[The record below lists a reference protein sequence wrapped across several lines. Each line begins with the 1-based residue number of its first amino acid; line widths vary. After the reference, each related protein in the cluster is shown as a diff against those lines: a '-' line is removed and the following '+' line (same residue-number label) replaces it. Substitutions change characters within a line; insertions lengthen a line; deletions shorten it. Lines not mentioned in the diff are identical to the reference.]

1 MKELR
6 ILFVED
12 SPADMELAA
21 WELEKNGFS
30 ISHQNRVQTGEDL
43 RNALHAEAW
52 DLVISDYSMPSFNG
66 LEALR
71 LVRQFRPDLPFIMV
85 SGTIGEEVAV
95 TAMKAGAND
104 YLMKGHL
111 QRLAPAVERE
121 MRDLKDRKNA
131 EEAILRSEEQ
141 LRLAQRMETVG
152 RLAGGVAHDFNNILS
167 VVSGYANLLQMKL
180 AKAGTAHRELIE
192 IEKAVVKATALV
204 RQLLTFSRRQVVQPQ
219 VLDLG
224 NVITDSLSMLRM
236 VLGEDITLETVLPA
250 GLGKV
255 LADKS
260 QIEQVIMNLAV
271 NAKDAMPRGGGLY
284 VSLSS
289 ETLAAEHFLPGEKV
303 HPGRHM
309 RISVRDTGSGIPPDI
324 LPRIFEP
331 FFTTKGEG
339 RGTGLGLSTVYGI
352 VHQIGGS
359 LRVESALGT
368 GTSFTIHIPCISD
381 VAALD
386 PVAPKPER
394 KTRPANGETIL
405 IVEDDVDLRKLTKD
419 ILVLEGYHVL
429 EPATPQDALGF
440 ARSMEIR
447 IDLLLTDLVMPRMNG
462 KEMAERILEL
472 RPDLRVI
479 YMSGYAPESLMP
491 EANLLSEVN
500 FLEKP
505 FSPAILLGKIRAALD
520 VPKAVKQF

>member
-1 MKELR
+1 MKDLR

-12 SPADMELAA
+12 SPSDMELAA
-21 WELEKNGFS
+21 WELEKNGFTLARRE
-30 ISHQNRVQTGEDL
+30 RVQSREDL
-43 RNALHAEAW
+43 LEALKSDTW
-52 DLVISDYSMPSFNG
+52 DLIISDYSMPNFTG
-66 LEALR
+66 LDALR
-71 LVRQFRPDLPFIMV
+71 LVREFRPDLPFIMV

-121 MRDLKDRKNA
+121 MRDLADRLHA
-131 EEAILRSEEQ
+131 EEAIRRSEEQ

-180 AKAGTAHRELIE
+180 AKAGTAPRELIE

-219 VLDLG
+219 VLDLAT
-224 NVITDSLSMLRM
+224 VITDSLSMLQM
-236 VLGEDITLETVLPA
+236 VVGEDVSVETDLKT

-255 LADKS
+255 RADKS

-271 NAKDAMPRGGGLY
+271 NAKDAMPRGG
-284 VSLSS
+284 
-289 ETLAAEHFLPGEKV
+289 TLRIALQREPLAMDYFRQGEKAV
-303 HPGRHM
+303 PGNYI
-309 RISVRDTGSGIPPDI
+309 RITVSDTGCGIPADI

-352 VHQIGGS
+352 IQHFGGN
-359 LRVESALGT
+359 LRVESVPKQGT
-368 GTSFTIHIPCISD
+368 TFVMHIPCDLESAGEDSSLPRIETRR
-381 VAALD
+381 AAS
-386 PVAPKPER
+386 R
-394 KTRPANGETIL
+394 GETIL
-405 IVEDDVDLRKLTKD
+405 VVEDDVDLRKLTKD
-419 ILVLEGYHVL
+419 ILVLEGYRVL

-440 ARSMEIR
+440 ARSREMR

-462 KEMAERILEL
+462 KELAEAIMVL

-491 EANLLSEVN
+491 DPGQISEAN
-500 FLEKP
+500 FLDKP
-505 FSPAILLGKIRAALD
+505 FSPAKLLGKVRAALD
-520 VPKAVKQF
+520 VERVEKQL

>member
-1 MKELR
+1 MKDLR

-12 SPADMELAA
+12 SPSDMELAG

-30 ISHQNRVQTGEDL
+30 ITRKERVQSRVGLQRAL
-43 RNALHAEAW
+43 RSESW
-52 DLVISDYSMPSFNG
+52 DLVISDYSMPSFTG
-66 LEALR
+66 LDALR
-71 LVRQFRPDLPFIMV
+71 LVREFRPDLPFIMV

-104 YLMKGHL
+104 YLMKGNL
-111 QRLAPAVERE
+111 KRLAPAVERE
-121 MRDLKDRKNA
+121 MRDLADRMHA
-131 EEAILRSEEQ
+131 EDVIRKSEDQ

-180 AKAGTAHRELIE
+180 AKTGTAHRELVE

-219 VLDLG
+219 ILDLSG
-224 NVITDSLSMLRM
+224 VINDSLSMLRM
-236 VLGEDITLETVLPA
+236 VVGEDVAVETDLPA

-255 LADKS
+255 RADKS
-260 QIEQVIMNLAV
+260 QIEQVMMNLAV
-271 NAKDAMPRGGGLY
+271 NAKDAMPRGGTLHIGLTCAY
-284 VSLSS
+284 LESGD
-289 ETLAAEHFLPGEKV
+289 FRRGEKV
-303 HPGRHM
+303 VPGKHCV
-309 RISVRDTGSGIPPDI
+309 ITVRDNGCGIPAEI

-352 VHQIGGS
+352 VQQIAGN
-359 LRVESALGT
+359 LRVESVQGQGT
-368 GTSFTIHIPCISD
+368 TFTIQVPCVSSA
-381 VAALD
+381 VAED
-386 PVAPKPER
+386 PANAKPEFR
-394 KTRPANGETIL
+394 LVPAKGETIL
-405 IVEDDVDLRKLTKD
+405 IVEDDMDLRKLTKD

-429 EPATPQDALGF
+429 EPATPEDALGF
-440 ARSMEIR
+440 ARAHELK

-462 KEMAERILEL
+462 KELAEAILEIRPEL
-472 RPDLRVI
+472 RII
-479 YMSGYAPESLMP
+479 YMSGYAPDYLMP
-491 EANLLSEVN
+491 DPGLISEVN

-505 FSPAILLGKIRAALD
+505 FSPAILLLKIRTALD
-520 VPKAVKQF
+520 VHKAVKQL

>member
-1 MKELR
+1 MKDLR

-12 SPADMELAA
+12 SPSDVELAA
-21 WELEKNGFS
+21 WELERNGFT
-30 ISHQNRVQTGEDL
+30 ISRSERVQTREDL
-43 RNALHAEAW
+43 KRALQVEVW

-71 LVRQFRPDLPFIMV
+71 MVRETHPDLPYIMV
-85 SGTIGEEVAV
+85 SGTIGEDVAV

-121 MRDLKDRKNA
+121 MREAVERKRV
-131 EEAILRSEEQ
+131 EEALRKSEEQ

-180 AKAGTAHRELIE
+180 AKSGTAHRELLE

-204 RQLLTFSRRQVVQPQ
+204 RQLLTFSKRQVVQPQ
-219 VLDLG
+219 ILDLG
-224 NVITDSLSMLRM
+224 AVLGDSLSMLRM
-236 VLGEDITLETVLPA
+236 VVGEDIILETRLPT

-255 LADKS
+255 KADKS
-260 QIEQVIMNLAV
+260 QVEQIIMNLAV
-271 NAKDAMPRGGGLY
+271 NAKDAMPRGGT
-284 VSLSS
+284 LSI
-289 ETLAAEHFLPGEKV
+289 TLSAENLALDHFRQGEKNQAGQYLTITIKDAG
-303 HPGRHM
+303 H
-309 RISVRDTGSGIPPDI
+309 GIPPDI

-352 VHQIGGS
+352 VHQMGAN
-359 LRVESALGT
+359 LRVESVVNQGT
-368 GTSFTIHIPCISD
+368 TFILRIPCIAD
-381 VAALD
+381 TAGGDRDIAQ
-386 PVAPKPER
+386 PPIR
-394 KTRPANGETIL
+394 RPHGKGETIL
-405 IVEDDVDLRKLTKD
+405 VVEDDMDLRKLTKD

-440 ARSMEIR
+440 AKSKELK

-462 KEMAERILEL
+462 KELAEHVLAMRPEL
-472 RPDLRVI
+472 RVM
-479 YMSGYAPESLMP
+479 YMSGYAPENLMP
-491 EANLLSEVN
+491 DMGLISEAC

-505 FSPAILLGKIRAALD
+505 FIPAKLLAKVRTALD
-520 VPKAVKQF
+520 APKVEKQL

>member
-12 SPADMELAA
+12 SPADVELAG

-30 ISHQNRVQTGEDL
+30 ISRQNRVQTGDDL
-43 RNALHAEAW
+43 RTSLHAEEW
-52 DLVISDYSMPSFNG
+52 DLVISDYSMPNFNG

-71 LVRQFRPDLPFIMV
+71 LVRQSRPDLPFIMV

-121 MRDLKDRKNA
+121 MRDLKDRKKA

-167 VVSGYANLLQMKL
+167 VISGYANLLQMKL

-236 VLGEDITLETVLPA
+236 VVGEDIVLETDLPV

-271 NAKDAMPRGGGLY
+271 NAKDAMSRGGGLFIN
-284 VSLSS
+284 LSS
-289 ETLAAEHFLPGEKV
+289 HILTPEHFLPDEKV
-303 HPGRHM
+303 QSGRHM
-309 RISVRDTGSGIPPDI
+309 RILVRDTGTGIPPEI

-352 VHQIGGS
+352 VQQIGGS
-359 LRVESALGT
+359 LRVASALGK
-368 GTSFTIHIPCISD
+368 GTTFTIHIPCVSD
-381 VAALD
+381 AAAMD
-386 PVAPKPER
+386 PVAPKPAR

-405 IVEDDVDLRKLTKD
+405 VLEDDVDLRKLTKD

-429 EPATPQDALGF
+429 EPTTPEDALGF
-440 ARSMEIR
+440 ARSTEIR
-447 IDLLLTDLVMPRMNG
+447 IDLLLADLVMPRING
-462 KEMAERILEL
+462 KEMAELILEL
-472 RPDLRVI
+472 RPDLHII

-491 EANLLSEVN
+491 DVGLLSEVN

-520 VPKAVKQF
+520 VGKTVKQL